1 MKPIEKSERYTL
13 SQLVVQNLKQL
24 ILERKM
30 APGDKLPAEREL
42 SQILG
47 VSRAILREALRSLE
61 SFGILEIKHGEGT
74 YVAGNF
80 LNPLVEQLAFVL
92 QMNEKTFQEL
102 HEVRFLLEAAALA
115 SVPTPNPELWDE
127 LQELS
132 DQFAGPA
139 LDLEERAAIDA
150 RFHLAVIGSLQNQ
163 TLLYLA
169 KPFVQQLSV
178 RLLTEADIQKSAEEH
193 TSYLNAIRT
202 GDMALAKTI
211 LQEHLSTKNSNRHR

>member
-1 MKPIEKSERYTL
+1 
-13 SQLVVQNLKQL
+13 
-24 ILERKM
+24 M

-92 QMNEKTFQEL
+92 QLNEKTFQEI

-115 SVPTPNPELWDE
+115 SAPTPNPELWDE

-132 DQFAGPA
+132 GRFADPA
-139 LDLEERAAIDA
+139 LDLTERAAIDA
-150 RFHLAVIGSLQNQ
+150 RFHLAIIGSLQNQ

-178 RLLTEADIQKSAEEH
+178 QQLTEADIQQSAAEH

-202 GDMALAKTI
+202 GDMALAKKI
-211 LQEHLSTKNSNRHR
+211 LQEHLSTKNSNRHQ